1 MANISNFANST
12 LVSGTAK
19 ADSIYNSGYYATI
32 NASSGN
38 DTVNH
43 SANYSVL
50 NGGNGADLFELTY
63 YATANTVT
71 GGKGNDTVSIVS
83 SSYSSSYANVFNYAS
98 GDGDD
103 VIIGLDSDDTIHIT
117 KGSYTTTTS
126 GLDVILNVDSGSIT
140 LKDAAL
146 KPIQVQNAKGT
157 ISTISAYN
165 FIDSSDMHTVISGTK
180 KSDAITNSSGRYVT
194 IESGAGADVIYSS
207 GIFDYINAGAGNDII
222 YSQYPTS
229 YYSIYYNKE
238 AYVTIRGGTG
248 DDTVYIE
255 ENSYNNLI
263 DYASGDGNDTIIGF
277 NSDDTL
283 HITKGSYTTTTS
295 GDDVIVSVGSGSITF
310 KDALVDTINLKTATG
325 SDVYIQAVNH
335 VFNTNKNTLVSGTND
350 RDYIQSYGRKVTIN
364 AGKGDDTIFADE
376 SSLHSKIN
384 AGAGVDIIYSYGDYS
399 SINGGSG
406 KDSIYANYSYKT
418 TIKGG
423 SGSDFISL
431 GSYANQ
437 SVIQYASGEDKDT
450 VYGFG
455 TDDTLQIT
463 SGSYSVKASGDDVI
477 VTVDKGSVTLKD
489 AAGQNI
495 TIVDSDGK
503 SSTKTYSSNNIAEL
517 FAEDNFIDE
526 NNFSALVEN
535 KSVGAIQAEDKITV
549 QENLITFADK

>member
-1 MANISNFANST
+1 M
-12 LVSGTAK
+12 
-19 ADSIYNSGYYATI
+19 
-32 NASSGN
+32 
-38 DTVNH
+38 
-43 SANYSVL
+43 
-50 NGGNGADLFELTY
+50 
-63 YATANTVT
+63 
-71 GGKGNDTVSIVS
+71 
-83 SSYSSSYANVFNYAS
+83 
-98 GDGDD
+98 
-103 VIIGLDSDDTIHIT
+103 
-117 KGSYTTTTS
+117 
-126 GLDVILNVDSGSIT
+126 
-140 LKDAAL
+140 
-146 KPIQVQNAKGT
+146 
-157 ISTISAYN
+157 
-165 FIDSSDMHTVISGTK
+165 
-180 KSDAITNSSGRYVT
+180 
-194 IESGAGADVIYSS
+194 
-207 GIFDYINAGAGNDII
+207 
-222 YSQYPTS
+222 
-229 YYSIYYNKE
+229 
-238 AYVTIRGGTG
+238 
-248 DDTVYIE
+248 
-255 ENSYNNLI
+255 
-263 DYASGDGNDTIIGF
+263 
-277 NSDDTL
+277 
-283 HITKGSYTTTTS
+283 
-295 GDDVIVSVGSGSITF
+295 
-310 KDALVDTINLKTATG
+310 
-325 SDVYIQAVNH
+325 
-335 VFNTNKNTLVSGTND
+335 VSGTND